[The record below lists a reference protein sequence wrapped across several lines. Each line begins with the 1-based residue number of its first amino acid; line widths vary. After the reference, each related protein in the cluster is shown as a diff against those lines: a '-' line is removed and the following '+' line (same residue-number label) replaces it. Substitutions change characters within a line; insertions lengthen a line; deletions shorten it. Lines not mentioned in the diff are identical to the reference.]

1 MRSVQPPWWKKK
13 KTGIGQRKRER
24 RIHWEAAEAL
34 RVTTGQG
41 SGIRALSDKEVT
53 TISDLCSWTL
63 TLVYVG
69 WCYGG
74 YHGDAVHVETAA
86 LDRNCWRA
94 CAEIY
99 IKDIN
104 FTVKGKGA
112 GRYRWEPARATC
124 HIVLWLSRTSFPRY
138 CRACVLYVVAPLRR
152 RRRHNALRKW
162 NKGLRDVG
170 KCKVTWRLTFCTR

>member
-1 MRSVQPPWWKKK
+1 
-13 KTGIGQRKRER
+13 
-24 RIHWEAAEAL
+24 
-34 RVTTGQG
+34 VT
-41 SGIRALSDKEVT
+41 REVT

-86 LDRNCWRA
+86 LDRNCRRA

-104 FTVKGKGA
+104 FTVKGGSA
-112 GRYRWEPARATC
+112 GRGIGGPVTLCWSCQE
-124 HIVLWLSRTSFPRY
+124 TSFPRGRCY
-138 CRACVLYVVAPLRR
+138 
-152 RRRHNALRKW
+152 
-162 NKGLRDVG
+162 
-170 KCKVTWRLTFCTR
+170 

>member
-1 MRSVQPPWWKKK
+1 MTR
-13 KTGIGQRKRER
+13 
-24 RIHWEAAEAL
+24 
-34 RVTTGQG
+34 
-41 SGIRALSDKEVT
+41 EVT

-86 LDRNCWRA
+86 LDRNCRRA

-104 FTVKGKGA
+104 FTVKGGKCA
-112 GRYRWEPARATC
+112 GGCRWEAR
-124 HIVLWLSRTSFPRY
+124 HGSR
-138 CRACVLYVVAPLRR
+138 
-152 RRRHNALRKW
+152 
-162 NKGLRDVG
+162 
-170 KCKVTWRLTFCTR
+170 VTLC

>member
-1 MRSVQPPWWKKK
+1 MDPRLFYEYFNATHDDPSVEKLLTIVSPAYLRRVCDRPPVQPPFADE
-13 KTGIGQRKRER
+13 RKRVSVRGKEKDAYTEKQQRRFGLRQDREARYER
-24 RIHWEAAEAL
+24 W
-34 RVTTGQG
+34 VT
-41 SGIRALSDKEVT
+41 REVT

-86 LDRNCWRA
+86 LDRNCRRA

-104 FTVKGKGA
+104 FYSY
-112 GRYRWEPARATC
+112 GREC
-124 HIVLWLSRTSFPRY
+124 
-138 CRACVLYVVAPLRR
+138 
-152 RRRHNALRKW
+152 
-162 NKGLRDVG
+162 G
-170 KCKVTWRLTFCTR
+170 